1 MKPASVVAEVRWE
14 NEMLD
19 QNDTETRQ
27 KCELV
32 SKCEYETKETVVV
45 EEVPR
50 RNCTPVTES
59 KEVCGR
65 VPVTKYRVVEDV
77 QYEVRYV
84 SECQV
89 VSQPS
94 CSTSP
99 CQSNGCSNGGTVC
112 SQTEYSPQTVC
123 AQGPSS
129 GSSSDCQQVE
139 MPVCYGNLGSCG
151 YDQQCCSNS
160 AREVCRQIPRRFP
173 VRRNITV
180 PDVTWE
186 EKCETKER
194 TRQDCVDTVETRNR
208 TRTEQICNELEVESC
223 HNYTVPNYKVKLEEK
238 AENVSFISR
247 RCDFRNITEKY
258 CHTFPMSDFSCTNQP
273 QIREFLLNRVVCR
286 EQKQVQFCMN
296 IPETECKDNPRQQC
310 RMVPRKVCQPGGCS
324 SSNQCNQCDQF
335 RNQGGFSSCSTGTCP
350 NYFPEDPVIDGNFG
364 SGFNPGAGGQG
375 YNPGGGGQG
384 YNPGDG
390 QGYNP
395 GGGGQGYNPGG
406 GQGYNPGG
414 GGGQGYNPGGYPG
427 NLVTV
432 GDESFQQDWTP
443 GGEWYNKDQSLQPLQ
458 PGGHYGG
465 DSGFNPG
472 GGNYQAL
479 VPGGGGSGFNPG
491 TYQPLVPG
499 GGGGS
504 GFNPGNYQPLVPGE
518 ELK

>member
-45 EEVPR
+45 EEVPS

-223 HNYTVPNYKVKLEEK
+223 HNYTVPNYKV
-238 AENVSFISR
+238 VSKNYKYLCPCCFTPALFLTRNWR
-247 RCDFRNITEKY
+247 RRRRTCPSSLVVVTSGTSQRNTA
-258 CHTFPMSDFSCTNQP
+258 TLSP
-273 QIREFLLNRVVCR
+273 CR
-286 EQKQVQFCMN
+286 TS
-296 IPETECKDNPRQQC
+296 PAPTSPRS
-310 RMVPRKVCQPGGCS
+310 GS
-324 SSNQCNQCDQF
+324 SSSTEWSAGN
-335 RNQGGFSSCSTGTCP
+335 RSRSSS
-350 NYFPEDPVIDGNFG
+350 V
-364 SGFNPGAGGQG
+364 
-375 YNPGGGGQG
+375 
-384 YNPGDG
+384 
-390 QGYNP
+390 
-395 GGGGQGYNPGG
+395 
-406 GQGYNPGG
+406 
-414 GGGQGYNPGGYPG
+414 
-427 NLVTV
+427 
-432 GDESFQQDWTP
+432 
-443 GGEWYNKDQSLQPLQ
+443 
-458 PGGHYGG
+458 
-465 DSGFNPG
+465 
-472 GGNYQAL
+472 
-479 VPGGGGSGFNPG
+479 
-491 TYQPLVPG
+491 
-499 GGGGS
+499 
-504 GFNPGNYQPLVPGE
+504 
-518 ELK
+518 